1 MNVREQAVAI
11 PGPSSD
17 MLGIVSLPRPGTALQ
32 PTALVVVVGGAQYRA
47 GSHRQFVQIARHV
60 AGAGFPALRFD
71 FPGMGDSPGQPLAFE
86 NTSAHIAAA
95 IAAVFQ
101 CCPHVK
107 QVVLFGLCDG
117 ASASLLYV
125 SNTQDK
131 RIAGLALVNPWVRSE
146 VSLARAQVKH
156 YYLWRVAE
164 PAFWQ
169 KLLSGRVGLQALKD
183 LGNNIRT
190 LRAGNRAQPSFQDTM
205 ALGWRRFNGPILLL
219 LSERD
224 LVAKEFVEHTQS
236 DTRWAGLLERPG
248 LSQMTIK
255 GADHTCSSSTASRQT
270 ESLVLQWLKA
280 IR

>member
-1 MNVREQAVAI
+1 MNVHEQAIAI
-11 PGPSSD
+11 AGPQTD
-17 MLGIVSLPRPGTALQ
+17 MLGIVSLPLPGTAFQ
-32 PTALVVVVGGAQYRA
+32 PTAFVVIVGGAQYRA

-86 NTSAHIAAA
+86 DTSAHIAAA
-95 IAAVFQ
+95 VNAIHQ
-101 CCPHVK
+101 HCPNVK

-125 SNTQDK
+125 HNTQDQ

-146 VSLARAQVKH
+146 VSLARAHVKH
-156 YYLWRVAE
+156 YYLWRLAE

-169 KLLSGRVGLQALKD
+169 KLLRGRVGLQALKD

-205 ALGWRRFNGPILLL
+205 AQGWRSFNGPTLLL

-224 LVAKEFVEHTQS
+224 LVAKEFVEHAQN
-236 DTRWAGLLERPG
+236 DTRWVGLLERPD
-248 LSQMTIK
+248 LSQMTIS

-270 ESLVLQWLKA
+270 ESFVLQWLSA